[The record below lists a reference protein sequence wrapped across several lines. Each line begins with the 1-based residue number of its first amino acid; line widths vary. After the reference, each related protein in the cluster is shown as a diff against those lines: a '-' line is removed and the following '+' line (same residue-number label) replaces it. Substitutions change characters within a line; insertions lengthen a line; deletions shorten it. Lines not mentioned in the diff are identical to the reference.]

1 MTMLMPQTSDPRLEE
16 QRKKIDDFYRQ
27 LSIPDEVDRY
37 RLLKSATTD
46 EEVTPNDKGGYRTLR
61 IATTTLG

>member
-1 MTMLMPQTSDPRLEE
+1 MTMLMSQTSDPRLEE